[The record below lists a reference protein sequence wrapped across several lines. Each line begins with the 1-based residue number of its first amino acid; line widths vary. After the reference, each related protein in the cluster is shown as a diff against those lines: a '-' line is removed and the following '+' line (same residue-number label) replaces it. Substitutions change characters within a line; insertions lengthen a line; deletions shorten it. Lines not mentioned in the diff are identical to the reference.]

1 MFCQKIKASLWIF
14 EKTKSMKKISILL
27 IALSISFA
35 CKKKDNN
42 DSAPTNSGSGN
53 TTCATPNLIFSLECN
68 GNVSDASCSPFTVT
82 NNGATFVNDRNNTA
96 NKALNFNGSG
106 YLNYPNAE
114 GLKPSLP
121 FTISFWV
128 SVDDSIDWA
137 SNYFIQS
144 NARPNGGYCGYLIR
158 TDAAGRI
165 NLTVGDT
172 TNSSTI
178 GALSSFVLNSKTWT
192 HYAAVVKGNNDV
204 DIYINGTKDALAS
217 LSGTGIGITYP
228 PSSSTANLGLIG
240 GVSFTTNNGR
250 LKGKMDKVK
259 IWNKAL
265 TSTEVTTEYTNSN

>member
-1 MFCQKIKASLWIF
+1 
-14 EKTKSMKKISILL
+14 MKKISILL
-27 IALSISFA
+27 LALSIGFA

-42 DSAPTNSGSGN
+42 DPAPAPSTTGS
-53 TTCATPNLIFSLECN
+53 TCPTPNLIFSLECN
-68 GNVSDASCSPFTVT
+68 NNLTDASCSPFTVT
-82 NNGATFVNDRNNTA
+82 NNGATFVNDRNNNA
-96 NKALNFNGSG
+96 NKALNFNGTS
-106 YLNYPNAE
+106 YVSYPNAA

-121 FTISFWV
+121 FSISFWV
-128 SVDDSIDWA
+128 SVDDSADWA

-178 GALSSFVLNSKTWT
+178 GALSSIVLNSKTWT
-192 HYAAVVKGNNDV
+192 HYTAVVKGNNDV
-204 DIYINGTKDALAS
+204 DIYINGTKDASAS
-217 LSGTGIGITYP
+217 LSGTGTGITYP
-228 PSSSTANLGLIG
+228 PSSATDNLGLIG

-265 TSTEVTTEYTNSN
+265 TSTEVTTEFTNSN